1 MRALTGVLF
10 GLLLLLVPYAALPP
24 SGPVAPSVLL
34 AQAQPA
40 SAVAPAPPAAAASSL
55 APGRVWI
62 GREQEYEAFLASA
75 PIVRFENVPVGVT
88 KPRRGFFAPGGLVE
102 SIVFKP
108 LQPGRSRGFFE
119 SYKSEI
125 AAYELDKMLDLG
137 MVPPTIEKQ
146 HRHEIGS
153 AQLWVDRCVLLK
165 TKANQT
171 APDPRAW
178 NRQVY
183 RQRVWDNLIANID
196 RNEGNLL
203 VDENWNLVLID
214 HSRAFTGL
222 NNLKN
227 PMIRIDRP
235 FYERLKALTAE
246 DVKTRLRGLLMDGPK
261 PLLKRRDAI
270 VAHFDKL
277 IAERG
282 EAAVLTE

>member
-1 MRALTGVLF
+1 MTALIA
-10 GLLLLLVPYAALPP
+10 LLLVLLAE
-24 SGPVAPSVLL
+24 SSLL
-34 AQAQPA
+34 AQAQPTPSAAAPSA
-40 SAVAPAPPAAAASSL
+40 SAVPVAAD
-55 APGRVWI
+55 GRIWV
-62 GREQEYEAFLASA
+62 GREKEFEEFLTTA
-75 PIVRFENVPVGVT
+75 PIVRFEDVPVGVT

-108 LQPGRSRGFFE
+108 IRPGRAKGFFE

-125 AAYELDKMLDLG
+125 AAYELDKILDLE
-137 MVPPTIEKQ
+137 MVPPTIEKR

-165 TKANQT
+165 TKSGQQ

-203 VDENWNLVLID
+203 VDEQWNLVLID

-222 NNLKN
+222 KTIKY

-235 FYERLKALTAE
+235 FYERLKELTE
-246 DVKTRLRGLLMDGPK
+246 DDLKIRLRGLLMDGPK
-261 PLLKRRDAI
+261 PLIRRRDAI
-270 VAHFDKL
+270 VAHFEKL

-282 EAAVLTE
+282 EAVVLTE